1 MKGFTEKETDMRSP
15 SKLLVLMSLVVL
27 LSSLCY
33 GATIT
38 GTVKT
43 PDGAPF
49 EGALAQAQNTKTRIA
64 TVVLSDSQGHYR
76 IERLPA
82 GEYRVEIRAVGYRSD
97 SHTGV
102 NLTAEQSTS
111 FDTALQ
117 KGQVHWSDLSIYQ
130 AGKLW
135 PASKAKDKI
144 FSTCFT
150 CHGFQTRMAS
160 VTRDQ
165 DGWRDRVQ
173 FMLEA
178 MRFGLADRIN
188 DQEGV
193 EVADYLTSLYGPDSV
208 LPKSPADL
216 PEYKETLRGLSG
228 GSPNNIVFVEY
239 DMPGPS
245 RMPFDANPAKDGSI
259 WIPDFGLA
267 NKITKLDPL
276 TGAMQDFPVPNVG
289 TAAVHSAVP
298 APDGSVWLTEQGSN
312 KLGRW
317 DPTTQKITEYQDAY
331 IPGKLGYTAGSK
343 HTLRLDP
350 AGNVWA
356 SGNPLTRFDP
366 ETQKFTRFSE
376 VPSCYDV
383 KPDKD
388 GNIWFTKQDT
398 HQIGRVDWKTLKV
411 SIWTPPT
418 KSSFPRRIEIDSDG
432 IVWFGEFNSGKMGRF
447 DPKTETF
454 KEYDL
459 PGPQPTPYGLGIDAS
474 HNIWYSS
481 YFMDVLGRLDS
492 KTGKVTEYP
501 FPHSENSIREII
513 RDSQG
518 RMWYGT
524 PSNNKVGYFYLTGG
538 TDQIEHASK

>member
-64 TVVLSDSQGHYR
+64 NVVLSDSQGHYR

-193 EVADYLTSLYGPDSV
+193 EVADYLTR
-208 LPKSPADL
+208 SP
-216 PEYKETLRGLSG
+216 
-228 GSPNNIVFVEY
+228 
-239 DMPGPS
+239 
-245 RMPFDANPAKDGSI
+245 
-259 WIPDFGLA
+259 
-267 NKITKLDPL
+267 
-276 TGAMQDFPVPNVG
+276 
-289 TAAVHSAVP
+289 
-298 APDGSVWLTEQGSN
+298 
-312 KLGRW
+312 
-317 DPTTQKITEYQDAY
+317 
-331 IPGKLGYTAGSK
+331 
-343 HTLRLDP
+343 
-350 AGNVWA
+350 
-356 SGNPLTRFDP
+356 
-366 ETQKFTRFSE
+366 
-376 VPSCYDV
+376 
-383 KPDKD
+383 
-388 GNIWFTKQDT
+388 
-398 HQIGRVDWKTLKV
+398 
-411 SIWTPPT
+411 
-418 KSSFPRRIEIDSDG
+418 
-432 IVWFGEFNSGKMGRF
+432 
-447 DPKTETF
+447 
-454 KEYDL
+454 
-459 PGPQPTPYGLGIDAS
+459 
-474 HNIWYSS
+474 
-481 YFMDVLGRLDS
+481 
-492 KTGKVTEYP
+492 
-501 FPHSENSIREII
+501 SENSCPVSVNSLENI
-513 RDSQG
+513 
-518 RMWYGT
+518 
-524 PSNNKVGYFYLTGG
+524 
-538 TDQIEHASK
+538 